1 MHGRTERVS
10 VSLKP
15 DTIKALNHIKDQCDP
30 DRRALTSR
38 IVSAAIVQLYEQ
50 SIGQNIHLSSH
61 FRPMPGCFIN
71 PEAVALASP
80 MQSDRPTLR
89 LV

>member
-1 MHGRTERVS
+1 MHEPTERVS

-15 DTIKALNHIKDQCDP
+15 DAIQALNHIKDQCDP
-30 DRRALTSR
+30 NMRALTSR

-50 SIGQNIHLSSH
+50 SIGQNIRLSSH
-61 FRPMPGCFIN
+61 FRPIPGVFIN
-71 PEAVALASP
+71 PAPDDPTSP
-80 MQSDRPTLR
+80 TQSARPTLR